1 MRFAFALI
9 ALGLVAGLPATTR
22 AQTWDEYRPAGIGF
36 RIEMPG
42 KPKLETQKTKAGNT
56 AYQAIVGFRDMAF
69 LAIYGTKDE
78 KSPLDTNTL
87 LDAVAKGMTEG
98 KTVLSSKADMIGG
111 YPARRILIEDADKD
125 KIEAR
130 IVFADN
136 RLIQALFVGPAG
148 SPLGLV
154 FSI

>member
-98 KTVLSSKADMIGG
+98 KTVLSSK
-111 YPARRILIEDADKD
+111 RT
-125 KIEAR
+125 
-130 IVFADN
+130 
-136 RLIQALFVGPAG
+136 
-148 SPLGLV
+148 
-154 FSI
+154 